1 MFLQVC
7 GVKLLMTNS
16 CERFIQYSLRS
27 HRQYFSSTMVNYT
40 VLFVIFV
47 FVFVA
52 CGPSDLLR
60 EELTAVVEKA
70 VDTGEFDRLGD

>member
-1 MFLQVC
+1 
-7 GVKLLMTNS
+7 
-16 CERFIQYSLRS
+16 
-27 HRQYFSSTMVNYT
+27 MVNYT

-52 CGPSDLLR
+52 GRPSDLLR
-60 EELTAVVEKA
+60 KELTAVVEEA